1 MNTLWNQWSPLSKFI
16 LVMKELRCNEK
27 EILKYKEKRLIRE
40 SYNQGMKVCASRACL
55 KISIHSKMCEI

>member
-1 MNTLWNQWSPLSKFI
+1 
-16 LVMKELRCNEK
+16 MKELCYNEK
-27 EILKYKEKRLIRE
+27 EILKYKERRLIRE